1 MAKKCIATD
10 KAPKAIGP
18 YSQANVLTSGKLVFC
33 AGQIAIDPET
43 GNLID
48 GDVAAQTERALKN
61 VQAVL
66 EAADSSLAQ
75 VVKVTLYLRNINDFK
90 AVNEVYGKFFRN
102 TPPARAAVEISG
114 LPMDAAVEIDAI
126 AFTE

>member
-18 YSQANVLTSGKLVFC
+18 YSQANILTSGNLVFC
-33 AGQIAIDPET
+33 AGQIAINPAT
-43 GNLID
+43 GAMID

-66 EAADSSLAQ
+66 DAAGSSLEQ
-75 VVKVTLYLRNINDFK
+75 VVKVTIYLRNIDDFN
-90 AVNEVYGKFFRN
+90 AVNEVYQRFFLN
-102 TPPARAAVEISG
+102 DPPARAAVEVSG
-114 LPMDAAVEIDAI
+114 LPKSAAIEIDAI